1 MKLQIFQAQSDKLTI
16 AINTRLYETTNSL
29 YAKNL
34 ISPETKSYIETA
46 TGVSDYVKASRLVF
60 VLEQQLD
67 SSLTAVQYLKDV
79 CLVLVNQKHPTMTDI
94 ATSILQEIGESKAL
108 SNYPCACVLCVF
120 VHVHVSNT

>member
-1 MKLQIFQAQSDKLTI
+1 MKLQIFQAQSDKLTRAI
-16 AINTRLYETTNSL
+16 ATRLFETTNSL

-34 ISPETKSYIETA
+34 ISPETKSYIET
-46 TGVSDYVKASRLVF
+46 TIGVSDYVKASRLVF

-94 ATSILQEIGESKAL
+94 ATSILQEIGEFKAL
-108 SNYPCACVLCVF
+108 SNYSCVCVC
-120 VHVHVSNT
+120 VCCVCVCMCM